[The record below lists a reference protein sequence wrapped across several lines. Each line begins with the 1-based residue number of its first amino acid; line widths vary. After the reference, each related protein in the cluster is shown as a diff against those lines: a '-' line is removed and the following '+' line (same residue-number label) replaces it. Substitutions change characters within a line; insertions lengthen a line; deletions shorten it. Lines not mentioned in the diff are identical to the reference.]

1 MRAKKWLTF
10 ATIICTIASIVL
22 MIAFQCNDIKIGY
35 DISLALFGSA
45 FLGFIMS
52 LIEYFSER
60 KSSMEKF
67 WIEARKVLVQFR
79 NAKPIVMNEPEELML
94 NSFAEEINNR
104 EIEKYGEE
112 VANSLGLKKESKA
125 KNEYIAWMESHEV
138 MNFTENDDISR
149 ILDEI
154 YEQRLEERRT
164 YFSSII
170 DNYID
175 LSSISLSDLD
185 SAYGSLDFMFGNK
198 KIRRIAYEE
207 IFNKVREIRNSI
219 YSEVYH
225 FNLWKEGKGNF
236 VICAMKAMEIS
247 KALFE
252 SKISESGDL
261 KQECI
266 YQKAFDEIE
275 ESLEDFRIKI
285 YWSQK
290 KEQIT
295 RLPVLHKIINVEK
308 KE

>member
-79 NAKPIVMNEPEELML
+79 NAKPIVMNEPEELIL

-138 MNFTENDDISR
+138 MNFTENSDISR

-207 IFNKVREIRNSI
+207 VFNKVREIRNSI

-252 SKISESGDL
+252 SKISESGAL

-285 YWSQK
+285 YWPQK

-295 RLPVLHKIINVEK
+295 RLSVLHKIINVEK
-308 KE
+308 EE

>member
-79 NAKPIVMNEPEELML
+79 NAKPIVMNEPEELIL

-138 MNFTENDDISR
+138 MNFTENSDISR

-164 YFSSII
+164 YFLSII

-207 IFNKVREIRNSI
+207 VFNKVREIRNSI

-252 SKISESGDL
+252 SKISESGAL

-285 YWSQK
+285 YWPQK

-295 RLPVLHKIINVEK
+295 RLSVLHKIINVEK
-308 KE
+308 EE

>member
-10 ATIICTIASIVL
+10 ATIICTIASVVL
-22 MIAFQCNDIKIGY
+22 MIVFQCNDIKIGY

-67 WIEARKVLVQFR
+67 WIEARKVIIQFR
-79 NAKPIVMNEPEELML
+79 KAKPIVISEPEELIF
-94 NSFAEEINNR
+94 NSFAEEIHNR
-104 EIEKYGEE
+104 EVERYGEKI
-112 VANSLGLKKESKA
+112 ANSLGLKKESKA
-125 KNEYIAWMESHEV
+125 KNEYIAWMESHEI
-138 MNFTENDDISR
+138 MNFTENDNISE
-149 ILDEI
+149 ILDEL
-154 YEQRLEERRT
+154 YKQHLEENKVC
-164 YFSSII
+164 FSSII

-175 LSSISLSDLD
+175 LSNISLSDLD

-198 KIRRIAYEE
+198 KIRRTAYEE

-247 KALFE
+247 KILFE
-252 SKISESGDL
+252 SKISESGAL

-266 YQKAFDEIE
+266 YQRAFDEIE

-290 KEQIT
+290 KESVKRIPIMG
-295 RLPVLHKIINVEK
+295 RVINFED
-308 KE
+308 EE

>member
-79 NAKPIVMNEPEELML
+79 NAKPIVMNEPEELIL
-94 NSFAEEINNR
+94 NSLAEEINNR

-125 KNEYIAWMESHEV
+125 KDEYIAWMESHEV
-138 MNFTENDDISR
+138 INFTENDDISR

-154 YEQRLEERRT
+154 YVQRLEERRT

-207 IFNKVREIRNSI
+207 VFNKVREIRNSI

-236 VICAMKAMEIS
+236 VICAMKALEIS

-252 SKISESGDL
+252 SKISESGAL
-261 KQECI
+261 KQEYI
-266 YQKAFDEIE
+266 YQRAFDEIE

-308 KE
+308 EE

>member
-45 FLGFIMS
+45 FLGLIMS

-79 NAKPIVMNEPEELML
+79 NAKPIVMNEPEELIL
-94 NSFAEEINNR
+94 NSFAEEISNR

-112 VANSLGLKKESKA
+112 VANFLGLKKESKA

-154 YEQRLEERRT
+154 YEQRLEEKKT

-175 LSSISLSDLD
+175 LSNISLSDLD

-207 IFNKVREIRNSI
+207 VFNKVREIRNSI

-252 SKISESGDL
+252 SKISESGAL

-266 YQKAFDEIE
+266 YQRAFDEIE

-290 KEQIT
+290 KDPVKQI
-295 RLPVLHKIINVEK
+295 PVMGRMIIFENEK
-308 KE
+308 

>member
-79 NAKPIVMNEPEELML
+79 NAKPIVMNEPEELIL
-94 NSFAEEINNR
+94 NSLAEEMNNR

-138 MNFTENDDISR
+138 MNFTENDDIPR

-207 IFNKVREIRNSI
+207 VFNKVREIRNSI

-247 KALFE
+247 KELFE
-252 SKISESGDL
+252 SKISESGAL

-308 KE
+308 EE